1 VSSKVAVIT
10 GASRG
15 LGYSLARRFAQE
27 GCDLA
32 IISRNIEK
40 LEYAK
45 KKIIESHPEVKVLP
59 LKCDLRDQ
67 SEITNAISKIDKTF
81 RRIDTLINNAG
92 VRSASSV
99 LDMSLQMWED
109 TIDTNLTSVFLMVK
123 YSLPLLEKSSK
134 PIIINLSSVR
144 GLVGHSDLSAYSA
157 SKFGIIGFTQSLAD
171 ELKNEGIE
179 VYCICPG
186 AIDTE
191 MIKNVNCNIPREKL
205 IQPAKLA
212 DIIYGIVASPYE
224 PSGKTVIVIGRQKEL
239 LVKIVESNQ
248 YKIIKWD

>member
-15 LGYSLARRFAQE
+15 LGYSLARRFARE

-81 RRIDTLINNAG
+81 RIREILETHNNQSFFRKRI
-92 VRSASSV
+92 S
-99 LDMSLQMWED
+99 W
-109 TIDTNLTSVFLMVK
+109 
-123 YSLPLLEKSSK
+123 
-134 PIIINLSSVR
+134 
-144 GLVGHSDLSAYSA
+144 
-157 SKFGIIGFTQSLAD
+157 TQ
-171 ELKNEGIE
+171 
-179 VYCICPG
+179 
-186 AIDTE
+186 
-191 MIKNVNCNIPREKL
+191 
-205 IQPAKLA
+205 
-212 DIIYGIVASPYE
+212 
-224 PSGKTVIVIGRQKEL
+224 
-239 LVKIVESNQ
+239 
-248 YKIIKWD
+248 